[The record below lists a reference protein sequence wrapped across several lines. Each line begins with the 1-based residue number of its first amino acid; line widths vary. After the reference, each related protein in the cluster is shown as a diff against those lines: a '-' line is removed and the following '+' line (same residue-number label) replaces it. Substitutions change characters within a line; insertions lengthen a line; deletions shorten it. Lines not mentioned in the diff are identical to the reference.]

1 VVYDTSGWSGRYLG
15 ELAGSA
21 GGCEVQMRFP
31 EALEIGNAISVV
43 PADRFQTG
51 EFPSLQLIDGRLHEV
66 GRDGKRR
73 PVSGKAI
80 GVA

>member
-1 VVYDTSGWSGRYLG
+1 
-15 ELAGSA
+15 
-21 GGCEVQMRFP
+21 MRFP
-31 EALEIGNAISVV
+31 EALETGNAIPVV

-66 GRDGKRR
+66 WPGGKRR
-73 PVSGKAI
+73 LVSGKAI